1 MPRIID
7 AHAHLWDTS
16 CLTYPWLAD
25 EPDLPDVFGP
35 ADLHRAAPEID
46 AYVFIEADAPD
57 EQAFAEA
64 ARVASLPD
72 EHPRLAGIVAC
83 APLEQPDAEAA
94 LARLEEI
101 ERVVGVRRL
110 LQGHDDA
117 FFELP
122 ALAAG
127 LRAVA
132 RRGWTFDA
140 CVHAGQLP
148 AVVGLARRH
157 PDLIVVLDH
166 LGKPDVHGGPEAFA
180 RWRTDLA
187 ALAELPNVVVKLSG
201 LPAQAGAQRI
211 DLAPW
216 LRAAVDLFGPQ
227 RAMLGSDWPVS
238 SRGPWSLPDWIDT
251 VRTALGPTGDEWDA
265 IAAGTAQAAYGLRV

>member
-1 MPRIID
+1 MPQIVD
-7 AHAHLWDTS
+7 AHAHLWDTAR
-16 CLTYPWLAD
+16 LTYPWLAD
-25 EPDLPDVFGP
+25 EPDLPAAFGP
-35 ADLHRAAPEID
+35 ADLHLAAPAVD
-46 AYVFIEADAPD
+46 AYVFVEADCLDA
-57 EQAFAEA
+57 QAFDEA
-64 ARVASLPD
+64 VWVASSPD

-83 APLEQPDAEAA
+83 APLELPGAEAA
-94 LARLEEI
+94 LTRLGEI

-110 LQGHDDA
+110 LQGRDEA

-122 ALAAG
+122 ALAVG

-132 RRGWTFDA
+132 RRRWTFDA

-148 AVVGLARRH
+148 ALVGLARRH
-157 PDLIVVLDH
+157 PDLTVVLDH
-166 LGKPDVHGGPEAFA
+166 LGKPDVHGGPDAFA

-201 LPAQAGAQRI
+201 LPAQAGAQRL

-216 LRAAVDLFGPQ
+216 LRAAVDLFGPR

-251 VRTALGPTGDEWDA
+251 VRTALRPTDDEWDA
-265 IAAGTAQAAYGLRV
+265 IAAGTAQAVYGLRV

>member
-1 MPRIID
+1 MPQIID

-16 CLTYPWLAD
+16 RLTYPWLAD
-25 EPDLPDVFGP
+25 EPDLPAVFGP
-35 ADLHRAAPEID
+35 ADLHGAAPEID
-46 AYVFIEADAPD
+46 AYVFVEADCLD
-57 EQAFAEA
+57 EQAFDEA
-64 ARVASLPD
+64 AWVASSPD
-72 EHPRLAGIVAC
+72 EHPRLAGIVAN
-83 APLEQPDAEAA
+83 APLEASGAEAA
-94 LARLEEI
+94 LTRLEAVD
-101 ERVVGVRRL
+101 RVVGVRRL

-132 RRGWTFDA
+132 RRRWTFDA

-148 AVVGLARRH
+148 ALVGLARRH
-157 PDLIVVLDH
+157 PDLTVVLDH
-166 LGKPDVHGGPEAFA
+166 LGKPDVRGGPDAFA

-211 DLAPW
+211 DLGHW
-216 LRAAVDLFGPQ
+216 LRAAVDLFGPD

-238 SRGPWSLPDWIDT
+238 SRGAWTLPEWIES
-251 VRTALGPTGDEWDA
+251 VRTALGSTDDEWLSV
-265 IAAGTAQAAYGLRV
+265 AAGTARAAYGLRA